1 MQHQASTDPSQIDRS
16 SQDLAADALHEAKKL
31 LAAELALAK
40 RDLRR
45 SAAAL
50 SRSAVAFGVAG
61 VAGLAGIDALMVS
74 LAVGQ
79 RRNHP
84 ARSTAVGLGLLALAA
99 AAWLVGRSAL
109 PRGPLPIAAR
119 IASDIEDV
127 AQRVVG

>member
-1 MQHQASTDPSQIDRS
+1 MQHQASTDPSRIDRS
-16 SQDLAADALHEAKKL
+16 SQELAADAIHEAKRL
-31 LAAELALAK
+31 LAAELTLAK

-84 ARSTAVGLGLLALAA
+84 ARGAVVGLGLLALAA
-99 AAWLVGRSAL
+99 AAALVGRSAL
-109 PRGPLPIAAR
+109 PRSPLPIAGR